1 MIAVDNFSLQ
11 YGSAKRESDEDS
23 PNKNIPIFT
32 FVNFYE
38 LVRFIGYAKYINKNE
53 KKSSSAAKPVSIPQW
68 PHRSIEVLKI
78 SIAFT
83 KDLLKKSS
91 DLGKLAFC

>member
-53 KKSSSAAKPVSIPQW
+53 KNLPPRPNPSPFLNGP
-68 PHRSIEVLKI
+68 
-78 SIAFT
+78 IA
-83 KDLLKKSS
+83 L
-91 DLGKLAFC
+91 

>member
-38 LVRFIGYAKYINKNE
+38 LVRFIGYAK
-53 KKSSSAAKPVSIPQW
+53 
-68 PHRSIEVLKI
+68 
-78 SIAFT
+78 
-83 KDLLKKSS
+83 
-91 DLGKLAFC
+91 